1 MTLLTGVLEDIRLCL
16 SKLLE
21 AEFHREHLKTLLND
35 FSTEKQLPFS
45 KLMKLLRSAV
55 SGLKVQC
62 SDCWKINKHSDFQD
76 LKGLLR
82 I

>member
-1 MTLLTGVLEDIRLCL
+1 MLIITYVILLIGVLEDMKLSL

-21 AEFHREHLKTLLND
+21 TEFHREHLKKLLKD
-35 FSTEKQLPFS
+35 FSAEKQMSFS

-62 SDCWKINKHSDFQD
+62 SDSV
-76 LKGLLR
+76 
-82 I
+82 